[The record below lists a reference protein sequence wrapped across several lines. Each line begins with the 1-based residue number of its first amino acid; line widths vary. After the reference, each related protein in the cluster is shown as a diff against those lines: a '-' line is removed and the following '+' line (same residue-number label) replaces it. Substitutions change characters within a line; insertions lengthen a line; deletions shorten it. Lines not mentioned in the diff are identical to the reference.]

1 MCMSCNN
8 TNKITKKKIMLFFT
22 IVIVIGVAT
31 YFIFTTTNNSA
42 IAATIPV
49 ILSFAACPLMC
60 APMVGLIW
68 LINQIKKKKIHKEK
82 GAVEVMNQKQQ
93 EKDTASI

>member
-1 MCMSCNN
+1 
-8 TNKITKKKIMLFFT
+8 MLFLA
-22 IVIVIGVAT
+22 IAIGIGVAT

-42 IAATIPV
+42 IAAATIPV

-68 LINQIKKKKIHKEK
+68 LINQIKKKKMYKEE
-82 GAVEVMNQKQQ
+82 GAIEVMNQKQQ
-93 EKDTASI
+93 EKDTSSI